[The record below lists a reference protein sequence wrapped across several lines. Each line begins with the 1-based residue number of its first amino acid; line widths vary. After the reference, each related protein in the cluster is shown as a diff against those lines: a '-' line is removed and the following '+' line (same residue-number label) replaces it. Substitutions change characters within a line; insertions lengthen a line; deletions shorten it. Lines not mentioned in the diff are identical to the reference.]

1 MVFISHPLFQFSIPH
16 QLLHLSLYMQ
26 QRLGAI
32 IGDPIRS
39 VSIREF
45 DIMLYRPGFHTVK
58 T

>member
-1 MVFISHPLFQFSIPH
+1 MAFIPHLLFQFSIPH

-26 QRLGAI
+26 QRLGAMMR
-32 IGDPIRS
+32 DPIRS